1 MYIYI
6 CAAQLHNITSRHV
19 GVHEAL
25 LFNWISQAG
34 GPLQDMGDDE
44 TDASKVNGV
53 PAFKAN
59 VLDVAS

>member
-1 MYIYI
+1 MR
-6 CAAQLHNITSRHV
+6 LR
-19 GVHEAL
+19 

-44 TDASKVNGV
+44 TDASEVNGV